1 MISRNGDKLYVQGAI
16 TVDNVASV
24 IKQGVALFDR
34 PDLVIDLAQV
44 TEVDSSAISMLLE
57 WQRKAREQ
65 NRQICFS
72 NIPKNMKNL
81 AQLYGISEL
90 IPLT

>member
-16 TVDNVASV
+16 TVDNVVSV
-24 IKQGVALFDR
+24 IEQGVALFDR
-34 PDLVIDLAQV
+34 SDLVIDLAQV

-57 WQRKAREQ
+57 WQRKAHGQ

-72 NIPKNMKNL
+72 NLPKNMKNL
-81 AQLYGISEL
+81 VQLYGISEL
-90 IPLT
+90 IPLS

>member
-1 MISRNGDKLYVQGAI
+1 MISRNGDKLYVQGPI
-16 TVDNVASV
+16 TVENVASV
-24 IKQGVALFDR
+24 IEQGIALFDR
-34 PDLVIDLAQV
+34 SDLVIDLAQI

-57 WQRKAREQ
+57 WQRKARGQ
-65 NRQICFS
+65 NRRLCFS
-72 NIPKNMKNL
+72 NIPKNMENL

>member
-16 TVDNVASV
+16 TIDNVVSV
-24 IKQGVALFDR
+24 IEQGVALFDR
-34 PDLVIDLAQV
+34 PDLEIDLAQV

-57 WQRKAREQ
+57 WQRKARGQ
-65 NRQICFS
+65 NRQLRFS

>member
-24 IKQGVALFDR
+24 IEQGVALFDR

-57 WQRKAREQ
+57 WQRKARGQ
-65 NRQICFS
+65 NRHICFS